1 MFTPDTLWIM
11 DWKGERVGAG
21 KIARRVFYLSGR
33 RMMAAWMRMVVLE
46 ETGELCLEREYGRLL
61 AFAL

>member
-1 MFTPDTLWIM
+1 M